1 MSRAR
6 TAPHGAARR
15 RAARGA
21 WALAAT
27 ALTLTLTAGP
37 TPLVSTA
44 TAAAGCSG
52 AESDFNGDGIRDT
65 AIADPE
71 ATVNGVSKAGVVHI
85 VYGGGKGVLELTQ
98 EAAKSGGSEAG
109 DQFGYSMAVYDADL
123 DGCSD
128 LAIGT
133 PYEDVGTGSG
143 IDAGRIVVV
152 HGSPTGL
159 AAGKASVEYVQGAG
173 LISALGSEADDWTG
187 YSLAAGKTSA
197 GVPFLVAGVP
207 GEDVGTTVDA
217 GAFLYIS
224 GSTTITATLVT
235 QETTNAGAVPDA
247 KEDYDRF
254 GTTVAATATHLAV
267 GSPGEAQGTVAEAG
281 AVTIFSHALTA
292 GYPKPLNVITQDTP
306 NVLGACETG
315 DGFGRSLAATS
326 YRAAGATS
334 TTESLLAVGIPGEDL
349 STTVDAGAVQVF
361 KIDAAGAYTELA
373 WIDQN
378 TTDVGGESE
387 AGDYFGQRVAAYN
400 TAPTSTSTGANV
412 KLAVGVPG
420 EDGANG
426 VADRGV
432 VQMFGMVG
440 APGET
445 DKILEPGSEIPTP
458 EAPREYAGMSIG
470 GGAAGLYVGM
480 PYGPAA
486 GHAVYVFPWTISG
499 TGGAPTATFKPGEG
513 GLPADRNTFG
523 TVVR

>member
-1 MSRAR
+1 MSRTT

-21 WALAAT
+21 WALTAT
-27 ALTLTLTAGP
+27 ALTLALTAGP
-37 TPLVSTA
+37 APLVSTA
-44 TAAAGCSG
+44 VAAAGCSG

-71 ATVNGVSKAGVVHI
+71 ATANGISKAGLVHI

-98 EAAKSGGSEAG
+98 EAAKSGGSEPG

-159 AAGKASVEYVQGAG
+159 AAGKATAEYVQGAG
-173 LISALGSEADDWTG
+173 LISAIGSESYDWTG

-197 GVPFLVAGVP
+197 GVPFLVGGVP

-224 GSTTITATLVT
+224 GSTTMTATLVT
-235 QETTNAGAVPDA
+235 QDTTNAGAVPDA
-247 KEDYDRF
+247 KEEYDRF

-267 GSPGEAQGTVAEAG
+267 GSPGEAQGTIAEAG

-292 GYPKPLNVITQDTP
+292 GYPKPLSVITQDTP

-315 DGFGRSLAATS
+315 DGFGRALTATS
-326 YRAAGATS
+326 YRAAGATG

-387 AGDYFGQRVAAYN
+387 AGDYFGQRVAAFN

-412 KLAVGVPG
+412 RLAVGVPG
-420 EDGANG
+420 EDSVSGL
-426 VADRGV
+426 ADRGMV
-432 VQMFGMVG
+432 HMFGMLG
-440 APGET
+440 PPGDS
-445 DKILEPGSEIPTP
+445 DKLLEPGSEIKTP
-458 EAPREYAGMSIG
+458 SAERLYAGMSIG
-470 GGAAGLYVGM
+470 GGSAGLYVGM
-480 PYGPAA
+480 PYGPAE
-486 GHAVYVFPWTISG
+486 GRAVYLFPWTISG
-499 TGGAPTATFKPGEG
+499 TGGAPTETFKPGEG